1 MVDWEWGKDGEDLPT
16 VLLEMSQEF
25 LRTGWPWSSFPI
37 GIHSLSPVPTMPF
50 HSLIMTP
57 LRARS
62 HLSHALAAHRIFIL
76 NIFFFKWIFLFQ
88 HHSQGTFIIL
98 NLIPTPEK
106 PHPAW
111 PCRRETSRRWK
122 FWCPE
127 WFGWVA
133 SSLSLLSPIKPTAFP
148 SGILVHKFHGWTR
161 GGKGGPEF
169 PGSKPLFPS
178 FPLGNLG
185 NRVGPGHRWETRSC
199 PREAPWEWAMSSLG
213 W

>member
-1 MVDWEWGKDGEDLPT
+1 MLQASAGAELLELICVPWSSLGSCPRIANWNGDEKNERREMVDWEWGKDGKDLPT

-127 WFGWVA
+127 WFG
-133 SSLSLLSPIKPTAFP
+133 
-148 SGILVHKFHGWTR
+148 
-161 GGKGGPEF
+161 
-169 PGSKPLFPS
+169 
-178 FPLGNLG
+178 
-185 NRVGPGHRWETRSC
+185 
-199 PREAPWEWAMSSLG
+199 
-213 W
+213 